1 MMNLAYDVN
10 ISGLRRGESTA
21 YEGLLKLY
29 GDRSLRIALK
39 YAGNLDDA
47 QDIVQQT
54 MVKVWQKIE
63 SFKDDSPFSN
73 WYFTILV
80 NTCRDWRRGAFYRLR
95 KSFTNVEL
103 QNKATT
109 QTEVNQVD
117 WINGMVLKMSRKMR
131 MIFILHYQEDFSMKD
146 IAEIFRI
153 SIDTVR
159 VQLMKGRRYLRETY
173 ENKAEEE

>member
-10 ISGLRRGESTA
+10 ISGLLRGEPIA
-21 YEGLLKLY
+21 YKGLFELY

-63 SFKDDSPFSN
+63 SFEDGSPFSN

-80 NTCRDWRRGAFYRLR
+80 NTCRDWRRVAFYRLR
-95 KSFTNVEL
+95 KSFANVEMRDEGIM
-103 QNKATT
+103 QAEAT
-109 QTEVNQVD
+109 QVD
-117 WINGMVLKMSRKMR
+117 WINRMVLKMPRKMR
-131 MIFILHYQEDFSMKD
+131 MIFILHYQEEFSMKD

-159 VQLMKGRRYLRETY
+159 VQLMKGRRYLREIY
-173 ENKAEEE
+173 ENKAEEK